1 MESVNHISKD
11 IAENPIFLLHDDSK
25 ILRYTKS
32 ICPECLSVGKVNILN
47 AIVYEKDNKI
57 FIKKQCKMH
66 GNFEEIYWGDAEL
79 YHSAE
84 KFANTGLKI
93 LNPNVFNPRK
103 SCPTKCG
110 LCEEHESHTGLANV
124 VVTNRCNLNCW
135 YCFFYAKE
143 GSRIYEPDME
153 TIRKMFRVL
162 RKEKPVATE
171 AVQITGGEPTLRDDL
186 IDIIKTAREEGFMN
200 ILLNTNGIEISR
212 NPELAERVKKAA
224 NGGHVILYMSFDGIS
239 RKTNPKNYY
248 EIPRVIK
255 NARKA
260 NLNIVLVPTI
270 IRGVNDHE
278 IGDIIKFALANN
290 DVIRGVNFQPVS
302 LVGKM
307 PRDERERRRI
317 TIPDVIKKIE
327 EQTGGAVAR
336 SDFFPVPST
345 AILTEFMEALFNT
358 HKYRLSTHFACGMAT
373 YVFIDNDSIVS
384 LPTFFDLKGFFD
396 YLQELEEEVKESRL
410 NIAGRGIAIVKAL
423 RRISEFIDEKT
434 IPENLDLK
442 KILLSSFFR
451 GSYQEFEGINK
462 GSLFIGMMH
471 FQDAYN
477 YDIDRVKKCSVH
489 YALPDGRI
497 VPFCAF
503 NVIPELYRD
512 KVQEKFS
519 IAGEEWEYN
528 TGKKLSKDKYKRDFT
543 EDDIKAIEKFYT
555 ESLNEVKLYSHLGD

>member
-93 LNPNVFNPRK
+93 LNPNVSNPRK

-270 IRGVNDHE
+270 IKGVNDHE

-317 TIPDVIKKIE
+317 TIPDVIKRIE

-396 YLQELEEEVKESRL
+396 YLQKLEEEVKESRL

-451 GSYQEFEGINK
+451 GSYQELEGINK

-489 YALPDGRI
+489 YALPDERI

>member
-1 MESVNHISKD
+1 MESGNFISKGV
-11 IAENPIFLLHDDSK
+11 AGNPVFSLHDDSK

-32 ICPECLSVGKVNILN
+32 ICPECLSAGKVNILN

-57 FIKKQCKMH
+57 FIEKHCNMH

-84 KFANTGLKI
+84 KFANKGLKI
-93 LNPNVFNPRK
+93 LNPNVFNPKK

-143 GSRIYEPDME
+143 GSRIYEPNME
-153 TIRKMFRVL
+153 TIREMFRVL

-212 NPELAERVKKAA
+212 KPELAQRVKKAA

-248 EIPRVIK
+248 EIPGAIE

-327 EQTGGAVAR
+327 EQTGGAVTR
-336 SDFFPVPST
+336 DDFFPVPST

-373 YVFIDNDSIVS
+373 YVFIDKNSIVS

-396 YLQELEEEVKESRL
+396 YLQKLEEEVK
-410 NIAGRGIAIVKAL
+410 KA
-423 RRISEFIDEKT
+423 D
-434 IPENLDLK
+434 
-442 KILLSSFFR
+442 
-451 GSYQEFEGINK
+451 
-462 GSLFIGMMH
+462 
-471 FQDAYN
+471 
-477 YDIDRVKKCSVH
+477 
-489 YALPDGRI
+489 
-497 VPFCAF
+497 
-503 NVIPELYRD
+503 
-512 KVQEKFS
+512 
-519 IAGEEWEYN
+519 
-528 TGKKLSKDKYKRDFT
+528 
-543 EDDIKAIEKFYT
+543 
-555 ESLNEVKLYSHLGD
+555 

>member
-11 IAENPIFLLHDDSK
+11 ITENPIFLLHDDSK

-32 ICPECLSVGKVNILN
+32 ICPECLSLGKVNILN
-47 AIVYEKDNKI
+47 AIVYEKGNKI

-66 GNFEEIYWGDAEL
+66 GNFKEIYWGDAEL

-93 LNPNVFNPRK
+93 LNPNVLNPKK

-124 VVTNRCNLNCW
+124 VITNRCNLNCW

-212 NPELAERVKKAA
+212 KPELAQRVKKAA

-239 RKTNPKNYY
+239 KKTNPKNYY
-248 EIPRVIK
+248 EIPGVIR

-270 IRGVNDHE
+270 IKGVNDHE

-317 TIPDVIKKIE
+317 TIPDVIRKIE

-451 GSYQEFEGINK
+451 GSYQELEGINK

-519 IAGEEWEYN
+519 IAGEEWEYD

>member
-93 LNPNVFNPRK
+93 LNPNVSNPRK

-270 IRGVNDHE
+270 IKGVNDHE

-317 TIPDVIKKIE
+317 TIPDVIKRIE